1 MAVTTRPN
9 VSAMP
14 TWVMVPPLTSLIV
27 MAPVPANT
35 SANVPNNS
43 AASFL
48 LMRFESSG
56 FWLATLAD
64 NCRNLRCHLPQA
76 FQVFAKELVFLNAVL
91 KAPQMT
97 FQLVT
102 LCFGKL
108 VDA

>member
-48 LMRFESSG
+48 LMRFASSG

-64 NCRNLRCHLPQA
+64 DRRDLRCHCAQA
-76 FQVFAKELVFLNAVL
+76 FQVFAKQLVFLNAVL
-91 KAPQMT
+91 KALQMT
-97 FQLVT
+97 FQFVSLR
-102 LCFGKL
+102 FGKS
-108 VDA
+108 V